1 MAAAAAATT
10 ADLGVHLVGSICGAD
25 SAPTSFRK
33 CAAAFPRRL
42 RRLPDGE
49 PAHRQGFIAFQRDVI
64 STYAP
69 HVLRSDWADLSP
81 GPAIPTAEIQ
91 RTLSL
96 LPAAGIDTGYDAA
109 ALESYAAFAA
119 LKAEGVVPKPTRFQV
134 CVPPASGVM
143 PLLADGYKAA
153 LEPVWESAL
162 LRALDRVQRG
172 IPAEELAVQIDVAS
186 EVATLEGA
194 HYPHAAPYY
203 PEPLMDYI
211 VQRIVTLVDAVRPD
225 VEVGLH
231 ICYGDIGH
239 EHFVQPKDTGLIV
252 ELATAVFGAAKRP
265 VTWVHLPVPKDRD
278 DEAYFAPLKSL
289 ELGST
294 ELYLGLVHPND
305 EEGTQRRLETAI
317 RVLGHSRFGVG
328 SECGLGR
335 TPIEEFDSIA
345 RTSTQLSS
353 PVV

>member
-1 MAAAAAATT
+1 MAATT

-25 SAPTSFRK
+25 SAPSSFRK
-33 CAAAFPRRL
+33 CSAAFPSRL

-64 STYAP
+64 SEHAP

-81 GPAIPTAEIQ
+81 GPPVPAAEIR

-96 LPAAGIDTGYDAA
+96 LPAAGLDTGYDTA

-119 LKAEGVVPKPTRFQV
+119 LKAEGVVPRATRFQV

-143 PLLADGYKAA
+143 PLMADGYKAA
-153 LEPVWESAL
+153 LEPVWEAAL
-162 LRALDRVQRG
+162 LRALDRVQRA
-172 IPAEELAVQIDVAS
+172 IPAAELAVQIDVAS

-203 PEPLMDYI
+203 PEPLLDHI
-211 VQRIVTLVDAVRPD
+211 VARIVTLVDAVRQPD

-231 ICYGDIGH
+231 VCYGDIGH

-252 ELATAVFGAAKRP
+252 ELVTAVFKKAKRS
-265 VTWVHLPVPKDRD
+265 VNWVHLPVPKDRD
-278 DEAYFAPLKSL
+278 DEAYFAPLKGL
-289 ELGST
+289 DLGST

-305 EEGTQRRLETAI
+305 EEGTQRRLKTAV
-317 RVLGHSRFGVG
+317 RMLGHSRFGVG

-335 TPIEEFDSIA
+335 TPLEEFDSIA